1 MNRPMN
7 LSMNIFATVKTRID
21 AVIGELMAEGALPT
35 GLDLSKV
42 SAEPPRE
49 AAHGDVTTNA
59 AMVLSKPAGK
69 APKDI
74 ATLLV
79 ERFQKMPDVT
89 AASIAGPG
97 FINLKLADKIWRDAL
112 RDVLVTGTAYG
123 DGQAGQGEKINVE
136 YVSAN
141 PTGPMHVGHARGAV
155 FGDVLARLLAK
166 AGFAVTKEYYI
177 NDAGGQVDHVARAL
191 RMRYLQAL
199 GRITED
205 DVQAA
210 LARKEI
216 MYGGDYLIPVAEA
229 LKARDGDKWAA
240 VNDDAV
246 WIPVLRDFTV
256 AYMMKVVKEDL
267 AALSVQHDVFT
278 SEKAL
283 VDAGKVDDALAFLE
297 KAGLTYTGVLEPP
310 KGKTPDDWEP
320 RPQLLFK
327 ATEFGDEVDRPLKK
341 SDGTWTYFAGDI
353 AYHKNKVDRGFTNL
367 VNVWGADHGGYVK
380 RVQAALKALTAG
392 KGTLDVKLCQMVRVL
407 NNGEPVKMSKRAGT
421 FVTMRDLLD
430 EVGKDV
436 VRFIMLTRKND
447 APLDFD
453 YAKVREKS
461 RENPVFYVQYAHAR
475 GRSVLR
481 HAAEMFPGAD
491 LTDAGLA
498 KADFARLTDSDEI
511 GVLRTLANWPRT
523 VEGAAFAHEP
533 HRLASYMYELASQF
547 HALWN
552 KGNDAA
558 ELRFLQ
564 PQDQSVSVAR
574 LALVRGVGLVI
585 ASGLAVFGVEP
596 VEEMR

>member
-1 MNRPMN
+1 
-7 LSMNIFATVKTRID
+7 MNIFATLKSQID
-21 AVIGELMAEGALPT
+21 AVIGELMAEGGLPA

-49 AAHGDVTTNA
+49 SAHGDVATNA
-59 AMVLSKPAGK
+59 AMVLAKPVQK
-69 APKDI
+69 APKEL
-74 ATLLV
+74 AALLV
-79 ERFQKMPDVT
+79 ERLKAIPDVT
-89 AASIAGPG
+89 EASVAGPG
-97 FINLKLADKIWRDAL
+97 FINLKLADSVWRSAL
-112 RDVLVTGTAYG
+112 GDVLRLGTAYG
-123 DGQAGQGEKINVE
+123 DVTVGQGEPINVE

-155 FGDVLARLLAK
+155 VGDALARLLAK

-191 RMRYLQAL
+191 RLRYLQVL
-199 GRITED
+199 GRVTEA
-205 DVQAA
+205 DVQEA

-216 MYGGDYLIPVAEA
+216 QYGGDYLIPVAEA
-229 LKARDGDKWAA
+229 LAARDGDKWAG
-240 VNDDAV
+240 VNDDSV
-246 WIPVLRDFTV
+246 WIPPLRDFTV
-256 AYMMKVVKEDL
+256 AYMMNLVKEDL
-267 AALSVQHDVFT
+267 VALGVQHAVFS

-283 VDAGKVDDALAFLE
+283 VAEGKVDDALKFFAD
-297 KAGLTYTGVLEPP
+297 AGLTYTGILEPP
-310 KGKTPDDWEP
+310 KGKAPDDWEP

-341 SDGTWTYFAGDI
+341 SDGSWTYFASDI
-353 AYHKNKVDRGFTNL
+353 AYHKNKVDRGFLNL

-380 RVQAALKALTAG
+380 RVQAALKAISGG
-392 KGTLDVKLCQMVRVL
+392 KATLDVQLCQMVRVL

-421 FVTMRDLLD
+421 FVTMRELID

-453 YAKVREKS
+453 YAKVMEKS

-481 HAAEMFPGAD
+481 HAAAMFPGAD
-491 LTDAGLA
+491 LSDTGLA
-498 KADFARLTDSDEI
+498 RADLARLTDVDEI
-511 GVLRTLANWPRT
+511 GVLRALAAWPRT
-523 VEGAAFAHEP
+523 VEGAALAHEP
-533 HRLASYMYELASQF
+533 HRLAFYMYDLASQF

-558 ELRFLQ
+558 QLRFLQ
-564 PQDQSVSVAR
+564 SEDQSVSLAR

-585 ASGLAVFGVEP
+585 ASGLAVFGVDP